1 MGVHRTISTS
11 GPRWVTRDLLPGV
24 VSAATVVFLRMSISS
39 FSSPICKPP
48 IIDRV
53 GLISFF
59 LILLVLAALHVL
71 EPIGQLSRHLF
82 GIETP
87 IGYDPFESLK
97 NHLQPLGL
105 GALVVAL
112 FFLGNYH
119 QSRIA
124 ASTVEASDPNPIQS
138 YYKYDRLWYPAADK
152 KKRIIEA

>member
-11 GPRWVTRDLLPGV
+11 GPLWVTRVLPGV

-39 FSSPICKPP
+39 FSSPICKPM
-48 IIDRV
+48 IDRV
-53 GLISFF
+53 GLISFL

-97 NHLQPLGL
+97 KHLQPLGL

-112 FFLGNYH
+112 FFLGNY
-119 QSRIA
+119 QSSVHVTYWGI
-124 ASTVEASDPNPIQS
+124 
-138 YYKYDRLWYPAADK
+138 
-152 KKRIIEA
+152 